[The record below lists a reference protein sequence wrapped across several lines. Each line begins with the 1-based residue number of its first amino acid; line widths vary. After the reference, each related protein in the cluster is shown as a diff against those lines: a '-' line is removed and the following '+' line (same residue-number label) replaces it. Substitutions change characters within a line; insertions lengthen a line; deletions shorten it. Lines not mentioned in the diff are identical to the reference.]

1 MVRRVSILAL
11 ALCLILN
18 VNALAVTPR
27 TETTSRNIPN
37 FSVTGNTAH
46 CSLRVAS
53 PDAKASITA
62 TVTLLKSDGE
72 GGFTVLYRWAGVRGT
87 GDLDFVDTYTSSKI
101 TGNATYRMEF
111 SVHVVGSY
119 GTDNINNYLEI
130 VK

>member
-1 MVRRVSILAL
+1 MVRRISILAL
-11 ALCLILN
+11 ALCLMLN

-27 TETTSRNIPN
+27 TETTSRCIPN
-37 FSVTGNTAH
+37 LSITGNTAR

-62 TVTLLKSDGE
+62 IVTLLKSDGE

-87 GDLDFVDTYTSSKI
+87 GDLNFVDTYTSSKI

-119 GTDNINNYLEI
+119 GTDNINHYVE
-130 VK
+130 V

>member
-11 ALCLILN
+11 ALCLMLN

-27 TETTSRNIPN
+27 TETTSRCIPN
-37 FSVTGNTAH
+37 LSITGNTAR

-72 GGFTVLYRWAGVRGT
+72 GGFTVLYRWAGERNRR
-87 GDLDFVDTYTSSKI
+87 F
-101 TGNATYRMEF
+101 EF
-111 SVHVVGSY
+111 CG
-119 GTDNINNYLEI
+119 YLYQQQNHRQRNLSHG
-130 VK
+130 VFCACGRKLWN